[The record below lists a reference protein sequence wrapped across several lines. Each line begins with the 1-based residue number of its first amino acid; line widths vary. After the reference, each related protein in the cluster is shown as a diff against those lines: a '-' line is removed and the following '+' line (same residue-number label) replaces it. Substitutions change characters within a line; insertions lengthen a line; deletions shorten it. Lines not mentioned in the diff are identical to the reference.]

1 MQNLIEIFL
10 QSHLIKTERGN
21 NMTEK
26 DLMRSIP
33 KEYKPFAKSVVLG
46 DKIINPKTG
55 RWCNEILIEWKSG
68 LYSSFVNAHTMRREL
83 RNRYTPL
90 DFI

>member
-1 MQNLIEIFL
+1 MQKTTENFL

-26 DLMRSIP
+26 DLMRKIP
-33 KEYKPFAKSVVLG
+33 KEYKPFVEAVTLG
-46 DKIINPKTG
+46 DKIISPKTG
-55 RWCNEILIEWKSG
+55 RWCNEVLVKWKSG
-68 LYSSFVNAHTMRREL
+68 LYSSFVNAHTMRKEL
-83 RNRYTPL
+83 QNRYTPL